1 MTEQVLAV
9 QRMQDYIESHMD
21 GEITP
26 SDLARASLY
35 SPWYSYRLFR
45 ANLGLTPAEYIRRL
59 RLSRSAMRLKREPLS
74 VTDAAF
80 ETGFGSVD
88 GYIRAFKSEF
98 GLNPGEYARRPV
110 PITLFIPYGAQ
121 YRALRKDDVSM
132 ENIQSVFVQL
142 IHKDAR
148 RAVIRRGVKAES
160 YFPYCEEVGCDVWG
174 TLCSMDSPLGEPVCL
189 WLPDHLI
196 REGTSRYVQ
205 GVEEAADYAGPV
217 PEDFEVISLPAADY
231 LLFRGEPFAEENYC
245 EAISAVEHAMERYD
259 PAFIGYAWDDS
270 QPRIQLEPRG
280 DRGYIELRAVKKL
293 KK

>member
-1 MTEQVLAV
+1 
-9 QRMQDYIESHMD
+9 
-21 GEITP
+21 
-26 SDLARASLY
+26 
-35 SPWYSYRLFR
+35 
-45 ANLGLTPAEYIRRL
+45 
-59 RLSRSAMRLKREPLS
+59 MRLKREPLS

-80 ETGFGSVD
+80 ESGFGSVD

-121 YRALRKDDVSM
+121 YRALRKDGVSM

-217 PEDFEVISLPAADY
+217 PEGFEVVSLPAANY